1 MTQDFNLLIESYFQ
15 SIMDSSDLVPLP
27 IALVDENLT
36 QFWENQ
42 YLKDRYPFLCSKDN
56 VISMIKGYDLSSVIL
71 AMRTQDASFSC
82 PSRLPMVN
90 TVLTFSPLHDDAHVW
105 IGAAVH
111 FSVSSSHS

>member
-42 YLKDRYPFLCSKDN
+42 YLKDRYPFLFNDER
-56 VISMIKGYDLSSVIL
+56 I
-71 AMRTQDASFSC
+71 
-82 PSRLPMVN
+82 
-90 TVLTFSPLHDDAHVW
+90 
-105 IGAAVH
+105 
-111 FSVSSSHS
+111 

>member
-56 VISMIKGYDLSSVIL
+56 VISMMKGYDLSSVIL
-71 AMRTQDASFSC
+71 AMRTQDASLLLSFP
-82 PSRLPMVN
+82 PS
-90 TVLTFSPLHDDAHVW
+90 D
-105 IGAAVH
+105 GKY
-111 FSVSSSHS
+111 SSNIFAII

>member
-56 VISMIKGYDLSSVIL
+56 VISMMKGYDLSSVIL

-82 PSRLPMVN
+82 PSRLPM
-90 TVLTFSPLHDDAHVW
+90 
-105 IGAAVH
+105 GKY
-111 FSVSSSHS
+111 SSNIFAII

>member
-42 YLKDRYPFLCSKDN
+42 YLKDRYPVQQGQCNFNDER
-56 VISMIKGYDLSSVIL
+56 I
-71 AMRTQDASFSC
+71 
-82 PSRLPMVN
+82 
-90 TVLTFSPLHDDAHVW
+90 
-105 IGAAVH
+105 
-111 FSVSSSHS
+111 